1 MDNEI
6 KNIIRGL
13 QNGDLKSM
21 ARSISYVENDLPGA
35 AEILTGLKFAHS
47 VPVLGITGPPG
58 AGKSTLINELIQE
71 LVGKGKKVGVL
82 CVDPSSPFN
91 YGSILADRLRMGTFY
106 DHDSV
111 FIRSIATRGSLG
123 GLSAKAVEITDI
135 MRSFGFDH
143 IIVETVGVGQ
153 SEVEIA
159 GLADTTA
166 LVLVPESG
174 DEVQAIKSG
183 IMEIADIFVINK
195 ADRKGAELLEK
206 NLNQL
211 LNLYSHKDWLPPI
224 IKTIATDGKGVTELI
239 DQVKKHQDNTTN
251 ERKYLLLAEKAYS
264 LIQNRLMKPVSKS
277 EIKLK
282 IQSNAK
288 SVDFNLYDFVENWIK
303 SI

>member
-1 MDNEI
+1 
-6 KNIIRGL
+6 
-13 QNGDLKSM
+13 
-21 ARSISYVENDLPGA
+21 
-35 AEILTGLKFAHS
+35 
-47 VPVLGITGPPG
+47 
-58 AGKSTLINELIQE
+58 
-71 LVGKGKKVGVL
+71 
-82 CVDPSSPFN
+82 
-91 YGSILADRLRMGTFY
+91 MGTFY
-106 DHDSV
+106 NHDSV

-277 EIKLK
+277 DIQLK